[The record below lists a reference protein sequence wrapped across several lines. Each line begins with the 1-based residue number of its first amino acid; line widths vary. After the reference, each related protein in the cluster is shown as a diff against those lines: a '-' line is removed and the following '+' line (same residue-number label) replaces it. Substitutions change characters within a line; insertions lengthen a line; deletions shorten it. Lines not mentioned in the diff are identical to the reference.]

1 MRKIAIYGK
10 GGIGKSTTTSNL
22 SAALA
27 LKGYK
32 VMQVGCDPKSD
43 STKNLMKGMRIPT
56 VLEQLKEKGE
66 ALELKDIVFEGF
78 GGVLCVE
85 AGGPTPGIGCA
96 GRGIIS
102 AFEKLDTLRR
112 AEYFRTWLIR
122 ILINQFIAMRR
133 HRSRTVP
140 MNEAEEASQFYDFST
155 DLEFNDLLKTLPED
169 SRLIFQMYY
178 GEQFS
183 IGEIAQLLHM
193 KENTVKSKIHRGR
206 EHLRS
211 QMGVGKENSHDKQSV
226 D

>member
-1 MRKIAIYGK
+1 MEKLVRKAKKGDAEAFITLMEQNRQSMIRIAFAYLGNEEDVADAMQETI
-10 GGIGKSTTTSNL
+10 L
-22 SAALA
+22 AA
-27 LKGYK
+27 Y
-32 VMQVGCDPKSD
+32 
-43 STKNLMKGMRIPT
+43 
-56 VLEQLKEKGE
+56 
-66 ALELKDIVFEGF
+66 
-78 GGVLCVE
+78 
-85 AGGPTPGIGCA
+85 
-96 GRGIIS
+96 
-102 AFEKLDTLRR
+102 EKLDTLRK

-122 ILINQFIAMRR
+122 ILINHCIAMRR

-140 MNEAEEASQFYDFST
+140 MEEEVGEASQFYDFST

-206 EHLRS
+206 EQLRS
-211 QMGVGKENSHDKQSV
+211 QMDVGKEKCHDKQSV

>member
-1 MRKIAIYGK
+1 MEKLVKKAKKGDAEAFIALMEQNRQSMIRIAFAYLG
-10 GGIGKSTTTSNL
+10 NEEDV
-22 SAALA
+22 ADA
-27 LKGYK
+27 
-32 VMQVGCDPKSD
+32 MQE
-43 STKNLMKGMRIPT
+43 TIL
-56 VLEQLKEKGE
+56 
-66 ALELKDIVFEGF
+66 
-78 GGVLCVE
+78 
-85 AGGPTPGIGCA
+85 
-96 GRGIIS
+96 S

-122 ILINQFIAMRR
+122 ILINQCIAMRR

-140 MNEAEEASQFYDFST
+140 MNEAEEASQ
-155 DLEFNDLLKTLPED
+155 FNDLLKTLPED

>member
-1 MRKIAIYGK
+1 MEKLVKKAKKGDAEAFIALMEQNRQSMIRIAFAYLG
-10 GGIGKSTTTSNL
+10 NEEDV
-22 SAALA
+22 ADA
-27 LKGYK
+27 
-32 VMQVGCDPKSD
+32 MQE
-43 STKNLMKGMRIPT
+43 TIL
-56 VLEQLKEKGE
+56 
-66 ALELKDIVFEGF
+66 
-78 GGVLCVE
+78 
-85 AGGPTPGIGCA
+85 
-96 GRGIIS
+96 S

-122 ILINQFIAMRR
+122 ILINQCIAMRR
-133 HRSRTVP
+133 HGSRTVP
-140 MNEAEEASQFYDFST
+140 MNEA
-155 DLEFNDLLKTLPED
+155 ED